1 MFLQP
6 SGLFTETP
14 AWSLYLKSIRP
25 GSDLHCLDGSSSS
38 VLPEDLDHLV
48 LRQCLRETKQQ
59 TGGDWRAEKVR
70 GRRERSQQGGVD
82 WRRGAPS

>member
-1 MFLQP
+1 MFLQA

-14 AWSLYLKSIRP
+14 AWSLYLKSIRL

-48 LRQCLRETKQQ
+48 LRQRLRETKQQ

-82 WRRGAPS
+82 RRRGAPS